1 MTLHRKI
8 LVAFSIAAVA
18 FFFCAA
24 RSNSNWDDDA
34 AKRKADY
41 VFLRACGVNAL
52 DSVDTGVRLLDRA
65 AMLNPSDVTIGGEQA
80 IVSLLQDDP
89 DSATMAKA
97 YNQLNDLFDYNNDY
111 QTGYMVGQLAAYFRD
126 FNGEVAVWQKLDSLY
141 SAKTDPAVNLANAYV
156 KRFMVK
162 NDETDFNKAIDI
174 FERLERGTGKDIG
187 LSSQKIRAFALRN
200 DTTKIINELNSLL
213 LSKPKD
219 ATAYLYAG
227 SIYNNFN
234 RDSDALVNYKYA
246 CQLDSADGRAF
257 ISLANFYRQRG
268 DSVAYD
274 REVFQALQSQ
284 NLEFDTKYEIMRGY
298 VSELYSDTAQWPRI
312 EHLFDVLQDENPG
325 EAGVHLLYGA
335 FENVRNNQAAALEQ
349 FNYAMALDPSDSSI
363 RMSVVALSFSRD
375 SLDDV
380 IAVSKEGMELFPTNF
395 YFPIMA
401 AGAYNQ
407 RKQYDKAVEIIKSVD
422 YSEVQ
427 NNKAVSNLIC
437 TLADNY
443 YMLDSLDTAFK
454 YYEEAISLDNE
465 NYSAYNNAGYFLAD
479 SGYDLDKAIRYT
491 HYAVLSEPN
500 NYTYLDS
507 YAWAYFKRKEYDKA
521 KENIDLAL
529 RACDYF
535 GDNDSVLV
543 VDDSAQADN
552 VQYVEANSDDDDDD
566 EEVIEVIEQPQVTPD
581 VLSHAGDIY
590 FMCGEPDKALEFW
603 RAASELKPEDELLA
617 RKVKFKTY
625 FYK

>member
-1 MTLHRKI
+1 
-8 LVAFSIAAVA
+8 
-18 FFFCAA
+18 
-24 RSNSNWDDDA
+24 
-34 AKRKADY
+34 
-41 VFLRACGVNAL
+41 
-52 DSVDTGVRLLDRA
+52 
-65 AMLNPSDVTIGGEQA
+65 
-80 IVSLLQDDP
+80 
-89 DSATMAKA
+89 
-97 YNQLNDLFDYNNDY
+97 
-111 QTGYMVGQLAAYFRD
+111 
-126 FNGEVAVWQKLDSLY
+126 
-141 SAKTDPAVNLANAYV
+141 
-156 KRFMVK
+156 
-162 NDETDFNKAIDI
+162 
-174 FERLERGTGKDIG
+174 
-187 LSSQKIRAFALRN
+187 
-200 DTTKIINELNSLL
+200 
-213 LSKPKD
+213 
-219 ATAYLYAG
+219 
-227 SIYNNFN
+227 
-234 RDSDALVNYKYA
+234 
-246 CQLDSADGRAF
+246 
-257 ISLANFYRQRG
+257 
-268 DSVAYD
+268 
-274 REVFQALQSQ
+274 
-284 NLEFDTKYEIMRGY
+284 
-298 VSELYSDTAQWPRI
+298 
-312 EHLFDVLQDENPG
+312 
-325 EAGVHLLYGA
+325 
-335 FENVRNNQAAALEQ
+335 
-349 FNYAMALDPSDSSI
+349 
-363 RMSVVALSFSRD
+363 
-375 SLDDV
+375 
-380 IAVSKEGMELFPTNF
+380 
-395 YFPIMA
+395 MA